1 MTRRKTDT
9 IASLPSEVTN
19 VRHWRTREDPFSTV
33 WEQVRQQIEENLGL
47 EAKTLFEWLQR
58 EYPGRYQD
66 GQIRTLQRR
75 IKPRGRSDRH
85 MFEMP
90 ISRAVGTY
98 FSLSELAMMRH
109 SGVMRKSD
117 VGSLWSFCP
126 QGLHGICR
134 CCAAGRNKTGN
145 QCSEAEKKGN
155 YNECQ
160 PIRSPHAVEHSL

>member
-1 MTRRKTDT
+1 MTPRKTGT
-9 IASLPSEVTN
+9 TASLPSEVTN

-33 WEQVRQQIEENLGL
+33 LQVRQQIEENPGL

-75 IKPRGRSDRH
+75 IKPRGRSDCH

-90 ISRAVGTY
+90 IIRAVGTY

-109 SGVMRKSD
+109 SGVM
-117 VGSLWSFCP
+117 P
-126 QGLHGICR
+126 
-134 CCAAGRNKTGN
+134 
-145 QCSEAEKKGN
+145 
-155 YNECQ
+155 
-160 PIRSPHAVEHSL
+160 

>member
-19 VRHWRTREDPFSTV
+19 VRHWRTREDPFNTV
-33 WEQVRQQIEENLGL
+33 WEQVRQQIEENPGL

-75 IKPRGRSDRH
+75 IKPGGPDCH

-90 ISRAVGTY
+90 IIRAVGTY
-98 FSLSELAMMRH
+98 FSLSDLAMMRH
-109 SGVMRKSD
+109 SGV
-117 VGSLWSFCP
+117 VP
-126 QGLHGICR
+126 
-134 CCAAGRNKTGN
+134 
-145 QCSEAEKKGN
+145 
-155 YNECQ
+155 
-160 PIRSPHAVEHSL
+160 